1 MADYIISERAV
12 KDLKEIAD
20 YTEKNWSETQ
30 AERYVRMLFKE
41 FARLADN
48 PLADR
53 SYDDYRTGLRG
64 HSCGKHVILYRML
77 SRSKVRVVRIL
88 HSRMDFTNYS

>member
-48 PLADR
+48 PLAGR

-64 HSCGKHVILYRML
+64 HLCGKHVILYRML

-88 HSRMDFTNYS
+88 HSRMDFAKHL